1 MARILVVDDD
11 PLVRELLQTVLGDAG
26 HEVAAVTNGEDAL
39 KRLRESAYA
48 VVVLDRSM
56 PRLSGLEVVAAMRK
70 DPALKSV
77 KVLMCTGAG
86 MLADAEDALKA
97 GADDYTVKPLELPRL
112 LEKVARL
119 AAKAA
124 TQPPPPK
131 PAGGIM
137 GTLGGLF
144 KPKDV

>member
-26 HEVAAVTNGEDAL
+26 HEVSAVTNGEDAL
-39 KRLRESAYA
+39 ARLRESSYA

-56 PRLSGLEVVAAMRK
+56 PRLSGLEVVGAMRK
-70 DPALKSV
+70 DPALKGV

-124 TQPPPPK
+124 TEPPPPK

-137 GTLGGLF
+137 GALGGLF
-144 KPKDV
+144 KPKG